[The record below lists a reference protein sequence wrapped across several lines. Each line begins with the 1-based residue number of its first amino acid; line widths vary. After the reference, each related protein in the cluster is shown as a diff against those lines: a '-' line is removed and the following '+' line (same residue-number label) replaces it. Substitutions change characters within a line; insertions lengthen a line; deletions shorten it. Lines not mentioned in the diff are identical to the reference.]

1 MFVEIHW
8 YHWVGVAL
16 PIRNAPILAVIHT
29 RNTNYREPARDPT
42 TARA

>member
-8 YHWVGVAL
+8 YHWVDVAL
-16 PIRNAPILAVIHT
+16 PIRIALILAVIQT
-29 RNTNYREPARDPT
+29 RDTNYREPARDPT